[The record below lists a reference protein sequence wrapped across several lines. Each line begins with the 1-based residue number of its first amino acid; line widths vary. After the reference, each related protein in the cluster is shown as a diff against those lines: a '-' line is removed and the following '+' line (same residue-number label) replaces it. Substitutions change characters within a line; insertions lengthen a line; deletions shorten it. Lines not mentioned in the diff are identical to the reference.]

1 MQVQISRWGNSLGLR
16 VPKDIAKEVG
26 LTEGDRVE
34 VVAEQGRIVIALARP
49 RYRLADLLVG
59 MTPHDMGGT
68 FDWGEDVGREV
79 VE

>member
-16 VPKDIAKEVG
+16 VPKDIASEVG

-34 VVAEQGRIVIALARP
+34 MVAEHGRIVISPTRP
-49 RYRLADLLVG
+49 RYQLADLLAG
-59 MTPHDMGGT
+59 MTPDAMGAA
-68 FDWGEDVGREV
+68 FEWGDDVGREV